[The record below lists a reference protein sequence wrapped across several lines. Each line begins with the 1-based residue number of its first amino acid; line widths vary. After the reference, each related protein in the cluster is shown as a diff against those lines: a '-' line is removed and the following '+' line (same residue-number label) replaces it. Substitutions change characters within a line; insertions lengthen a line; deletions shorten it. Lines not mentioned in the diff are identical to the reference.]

1 MNRIVKFL
9 LTACSCLIGWT
20 SFAQE
25 NQVCFTIDD
34 LPIQRPGQYSADNQ
48 KEITSN
54 LLESLVNYNI
64 PAIGFVNEEKLYING
79 KLNPARQELLIQ
91 WLRSGMELGNHTY
104 SHPDYNNLTFDAFS
118 KEIIKGQEII
128 GMLGPQYGKPIRYFR
143 YPYLHRGNKEAK
155 VDSVAEFLRTFG
167 LIEAPVTIDN
177 SEWVFASAYDS
188 ALTTKDT
195 ALLHTIG
202 SSYIRYMEDKVH
214 YFESLSEKLFG
225 RNIRQTLLIHANALN
240 GEYLD
245 ELAEMFVR
253 NKYSFIPLSKT
264 LEDEAYLTQ
273 NHYFGTSGIS
283 WMDRW
288 ALTRGYKA
296 EFFTGEPTTP
306 EFIKKLAKV
315 TYE

>member
-1 MNRIVKFL
+1 MSLILKFL
-9 LTACSCLIGWT
+9 VSAGICLLCWT
-20 SFAQE
+20 SYAQQ

-34 LPIQRPGQYSADNQ
+34 LPMQRPWKYLPVKQ
-48 KEITSN
+48 KEITAN
-54 LLESLVNYNI
+54 ILASLVKYKI
-64 PAIGFVNEEKLYING
+64 PAIGFVNEDKLYIDG
-79 KLNPARQELLIQ
+79 KLNKAREELLVQ
-91 WLRSGMELGNHTY
+91 WLKSGMELGNHTF
-104 SHPDYNNLTFDAFS
+104 SHPDYNKLTFDAFS

-128 GMLGPQYGKPIRYFR
+128 GELGPRFGKPIRYFR
-143 YPYLHRGNKEAK
+143 YPYLHRGNSEAK
-155 VDSVAEFLRTFG
+155 VDSVVDFLKSIH

-202 SSYIRYMEDKVH
+202 RSYISYMEDKVH

-240 GEYLD
+240 AEYLD
-245 ELAEMFVR
+245 ELAIMFIR
-253 NKYSFIPLSKT
+253 NKYSFVTLSEA

-273 NHYFGTSGIS
+273 NRYFGTNGIS

-288 ALTRGYKA
+288 ALTKGYKGD
-296 EFFTGEPTTP
+296 FFAGEPTTP
-306 EFIKKLAKV
+306 DFIKKLAKV
-315 TYE
+315 KYE